1 MIKRFHMRYTHFSK
15 TERLEISVLLKRG
28 LSHREIGLALGK
40 HHSSVSREINI
51 NSVNGEYNPHKAEHK
66 AYVKRKYS
74 KYQGMKVNEN
84 QWLERHIR
92 EGLQQYWT
100 PEEIA
105 GRLSYEYGRSLI
117 SFKSIY
123 KWLYS
128 VYGQSLCVYLPSKQ
142 YHPGKRKGKKQTKVL
157 IPNRISIE
165 ERPEIINMRVRCGDF
180 EGDTLGVPKER
191 LETLAGI
198 ADRKSRYFLA
208 KKIARIRYA
217 VDGFKELSSSLIHL
231 YSFTFD
237 NGVENVRHQ
246 ELGVSTYFCHAYAS
260 WEKGTIENSFKRLRR
275 FIPKKSLLNDYS
287 DKDIATICDIMN
299 NTPRKC
305 LGWKKPKEVFEE
317 QSRITYQLTMSK
329 CRTSG

>member
-1 MIKRFHMRYTHFSK
+1 MAHFNR
-15 TERLEISVLLKRG
+15 TERLELSILLKKGYSLRAIAG
-28 LSHREIGLALGK
+28 ELRK
-40 HHSSVSREINI
+40 NPSSVSREIKD
-51 NSVNGEYNPHKAEHK
+51 NSVNGEYDPHKADHK

-84 QWLERHIR
+84 RLLEEYIR
-92 EGLQQYWT
+92 RGLQQYWT

-105 GRLSYEYGRSLI
+105 GRLELEHGRSVI
-117 SFKSIY
+117 SFTSIY

-128 VYGQSLCVYLPSKQ
+128 AYGQPLCVYLPSKQ
-142 YHPGKRKGKKQTKVL
+142 YRPRKRKRKKQAKVL
-157 IPNRISIE
+157 IPHRVSIE
-165 ERPEIINMRVRCGDF
+165 ERPEIINQRLRCGDF
-180 EGDTLGVPKER
+180 EGDTLGVPKGS

-208 KKIARIRYA
+208 KKIARMRYA
-217 VDGFKELSSSLIHL
+217 VDGFKRLSSSLINL

-246 ELGVSTYFCHAYAS
+246 ELGVSTYFCHAYSS

-275 FIPKKSLLNDYS
+275 FIPKKAYLKDYS
-287 DKDIATICDIMN
+287 DEDIAVICGIMN

-305 LGWKKPKEVFEE
+305 LGWKTPNEVFEE
-317 QSRITYQLTMSK
+317 QGQINYPITTSIMSE
-329 CRTSG
+329 CCTSG

>member
-1 MIKRFHMRYTHFSK
+1 MRYTHFSK

-28 LSHREIGLALGK
+28 YSAREIGRALGK
-40 HHSSVSREINI
+40 HHSSVSREIKL
-51 NSVNGEYNPHKAEHK
+51 NSVNGEYDPQKANHK

-74 KYQGMKVNEN
+74 KYQGMKVNKTR
-84 QWLERHIR
+84 WLKEYIR
-92 EGLQQYWT
+92 RGLQQYWT

-105 GRLSYEYGRSLI
+105 GRLSFEHGRSVI

-128 VYGQSLCVYLPSKQ
+128 VHGQPLCAYLPSKQ
-142 YHPGKRKGKKQTKVL
+142 YRPRKRKSKKQEKVL
-157 IPNRISIE
+157 IPNRVSIE
-165 ERPEIINMRVRCGDF
+165 ERPKIINQRLRCGDF
-180 EGDTLGVPKER
+180 EGDTLGVPKGS

-217 VDGFKELSSSLIHL
+217 VDGFKRLSSSLIHL

-237 NGVENVRHQ
+237 NGVENIRHQ
-246 ELGVSTYFCHAYAS
+246 ELRVSTFFCHAYAS
-260 WEKGTIENSFKRLRR
+260 WEKGTIENSFLRLRR
-275 FIPKKSLLNDYS
+275 FIPKKSRLNDYS
-287 DKDIATICDIMN
+287 DKDIAAICDIMN

-305 LGWKKPKEVFEE
+305 LGWKTPKEVFEE
-317 QSRITYQLTMSK
+317 QGRITYQLTNSVVSE

>member
-1 MIKRFHMRYTHFSK
+1 MSYSHFSK
-15 TERLEISVLLKRG
+15 TERLELSILLKKG
-28 LSHREIGLALGK
+28 HSLKDIGEALK
-40 HHSSVSREINI
+40 KDPSSVSREIRR
-51 NSVNGEYNPHKAEHK
+51 NSVKGEYDPHKANHK
-66 AYVKRKYS
+66 AYVKRKYA

-84 QWLERHIR
+84 RWLEGRIR

-105 GRLSYEYGRSLI
+105 GRLSFEYGHSVV

-128 VYGQSLCVYLPSKQ
+128 VYGQPLCVYLPSKQ
-142 YHPGKRKGKKQTKVL
+142 YRPRKRRGKKQTKVL
-157 IPNRISIE
+157 IPNKVSIE
-165 ERPEIINMRVRCGDF
+165 ERPEIINQRLRCGDF
-180 EGDTLGVPKER
+180 EGDTLGVPKR
-191 LETLAGI
+191 SLETLAGI

-208 KKIARIRYA
+208 KKIARLRYA
-217 VDGFKELSSSLIHL
+217 VDGFKRLSSSLEHL

-246 ELGVSTYFCHAYAS
+246 ELAVSTYFCHAYSS

-275 FIPKKSLLNDYS
+275 FIPKKSYLKDYS
-287 DKDIATICDIMN
+287 DKDIAAICDIMN

-317 QSRITYQLTMSK
+317 QGRIHYQLTMSK
-329 CRTSG
+329 CCTSG

>member
-1 MIKRFHMRYTHFSK
+1 MRYTHFSK
-15 TERLEISVLLKRG
+15 TERLELSILLKKGYSLRAIAG
-28 LSHREIGLALGK
+28 ELRK
-40 HHSSVSREINI
+40 NPSSVSREIKD
-51 NSVNGEYNPHKAEHK
+51 NSVNGEYDPHKADHK

-84 QWLERHIR
+84 RLLEEYIR
-92 EGLQQYWT
+92 RGLQQYWT

-105 GRLSYEYGRSLI
+105 GRLELEHGRSVI
-117 SFKSIY
+117 SFTSIY

-128 VYGQSLCVYLPSKQ
+128 AYGQPLCVYLPSKQ
-142 YHPGKRKGKKQTKVL
+142 YRPRKRKRKKQAKVL
-157 IPNRISIE
+157 IPHRVSIE
-165 ERPEIINMRVRCGDF
+165 ERPEIINQRLRCGDF
-180 EGDTLGVPKER
+180 EGDTLGVPKGS

-208 KKIARIRYA
+208 KKIARMRYA
-217 VDGFKELSSSLIHL
+217 VDGFKRLSSSLINL

-246 ELGVSTYFCHAYAS
+246 ELGVSTYFCHAYSS

-275 FIPKKSLLNDYS
+275 FIPKKAYLKDYS
-287 DKDIATICDIMN
+287 DEDIAVICGIMN

-305 LGWKKPKEVFEE
+305 LGWKTPNEVFEE
-317 QSRITYQLTMSK
+317 QGQINYPITTSIMSE
-329 CRTSG
+329 CCTSG

>member
-1 MIKRFHMRYTHFSK
+1 MRYTHFSK
-15 TERLEISVLLKRG
+15 TERLELSILLKKGYSLRAIAG
-28 LSHREIGLALGK
+28 ELRK
-40 HHSSVSREINI
+40 NPSSVSREIKD
-51 NSVNGEYNPHKAEHK
+51 NSVNGEYDPHKADHK

-84 QWLERHIR
+84 RLLEEYIR
-92 EGLQQYWT
+92 RGLQQYWT

-105 GRLSYEYGRSLI
+105 GRLELEHGRSVI
-117 SFKSIY
+117 SFTSIY

-128 VYGQSLCVYLPSKQ
+128 AYGQPLCVYLPSKQ
-142 YHPGKRKGKKQTKVL
+142 YRPRKRKRKKQAKVL
-157 IPNRISIE
+157 IPHRVSIE
-165 ERPEIINMRVRCGDF
+165 ERPEIINQRLRCGDF
-180 EGDTLGVPKER
+180 EGDTLGVPKGS

-208 KKIARIRYA
+208 KKIARMRYA
-217 VDGFKELSSSLIHL
+217 VDGFKRLSSSLINL

-246 ELGVSTYFCHAYAS
+246 ELGVSTYFCHAYSS

-275 FIPKKSLLNDYS
+275 FIPKKAYLKDYS
-287 DKDIATICDIMN
+287 DEDIAVICGIMN

-305 LGWKKPKEVFEE
+305 LGWKTPNEVFEK
-317 QSRITYQLTMSK
+317 QGQINYPITTSIMSE
-329 CRTSG
+329 CCTSG